1 MRAAPLAALGS
12 LIAACLVSLV
22 SALGTAATPPTSR
35 EVLVAGV
42 GSGETFSAD
51 WGAGR
56 IDWGRD
62 AGRAFLRCT
71 TTGAGDLSMVTTRG
85 RLPAPVDLRGRFL
98 RLLVKVDDA
107 SRLSAMELRL
117 ASGGLAT
124 DYFSFAIPLFDDERF
139 NVLQSGHW
147 LTLTLS
153 FGSASVSGNPDRS
166 AIDAVAWIVR
176 DRGRDGAG
184 SARPV
189 AAYWGGLWAHPEPES
204 GVVSLT
210 FDDGYDEHLGVAAP
224 LMKEHGFRG
233 TAYVMP
239 DQIGLYGYL
248 TRDDL
253 RVLQEGYGWD
263 VAAHHFTPFTDF
275 RARELERVVDGVRG
289 YLLRNGFG
297 SGADHLAY
305 PLGKHDPEVVVPVV
319 SRRFRTA
326 RLASAGPETLPPG
339 DPHRLRS
346 MNVLRDTTPEE
357 IGRAAARAREHREW
371 LILMFHYLV
380 EQPREETAYA
390 IDDFRRALDA
400 IDAEGVPVR
409 TVSDVFGAYGG
420 ANP

>member
-1 MRAAPLAALGS
+1 MRAAPFLVVGA
-12 LIAACLVSLV
+12 LIAVCLTPLV
-22 SALGTAATPPTSR
+22 SAPGAAPTAPASR

-42 GSGETFSAD
+42 GSSETFGAD

-56 IDWGRD
+56 ISWGRD
-62 AGRAFLRCT
+62 AERAFLRCT
-71 TTGAGDLSMVTTRG
+71 TTGAGDLSMVTSRG
-85 RLPAPVDLRGRFL
+85 RLPAAVDLRGRFL
-98 RLLVKVDDA
+98 RLWVKVDDA

-117 ASGGLAT
+117 ASGGLHT
-124 DYFSFAIPLFDDERF
+124 DYFSFAVPLYEDERF

-147 LTLTLS
+147 LALTLS
-153 FGSASVSGNPDRS
+153 FGSARVSGSPDRS
-166 AIDAVAWIVR
+166 AIDALAWIVR
-176 DRGRDGAG
+176 DRGRGDAG
-184 SARPV
+184 TARPL
-189 AAYWGGLWAHPEPES
+189 AAYWGGLWADPEPES

-210 FDDGYDEHLGVAAP
+210 FDDGYDEHLEVAAP
-224 LMKEHGFRG
+224 LMKQHGFRG

-253 RVLQEGYGWD
+253 RVLQDGYGWD

-275 RARELERVVDGVRG
+275 RARELEQIVDGVRG
-289 YLLRNGFG
+289 YLLLNGFAK
-297 SGADHLAY
+297 GADHLAY
-305 PLGKHDPEVVVPVV
+305 PLGKHDPKIVVPVV
-319 SRRFRTA
+319 SASFHTA

-346 MNVLRDTTPEE
+346 LNVMRSTTPEE

-380 EQPREETAYA
+380 ERPREDTAYA
-390 IDDFRRALDA
+390 IDDFRRALEA

-409 TVSDVFGAYGG
+409 TVSEVFEVYGAT
-420 ANP
+420 AP